1 MFDQNISKPKKF
13 LRLIEVMNRTGL
25 RKSSV
30 YLKMNLNEFPKN
42 FKIGKRIVAWDE
54 FEIEDWMIKKCKAN

>member
-25 RKSSV
+25 RKSSL

-42 FKIGKRIVAWDE
+42 FKIGKRIVAWSE
-54 FEIEDWMIKKCKAN
+54 LEIDNWMNDKCKEN